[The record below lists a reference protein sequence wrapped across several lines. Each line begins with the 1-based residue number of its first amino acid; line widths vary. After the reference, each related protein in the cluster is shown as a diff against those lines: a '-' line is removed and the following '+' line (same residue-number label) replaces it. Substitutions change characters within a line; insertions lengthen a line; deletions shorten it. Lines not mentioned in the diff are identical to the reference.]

1 LYLFF
6 SNALINLTDCGDP
19 SSQESSYEISLAPT
33 PQTAVTVIEM
43 DAVVK
48 QRIAENVVN
57 SIATLKSLKKLVM
70 GIPNMVVLDHIRT
83 EVSGSEITRVSRL
96 SI

>member
-1 LYLFF
+1 V
-6 SNALINLTDCGDP
+6 DP
-19 SSQESSYEISLAPT
+19 QESSYEVSLPPT

-57 SIATLKSLKKLVM
+57 SIATLKSLAQLVM
-70 GIPNMVVLDHIRT
+70 DIPNMVVLDHIRT
-83 EVSGSEITRVSRL
+83 EVRRKCIFEGDHVINSLVDDNRFNCHSTR
-96 SI
+96 